1 MSKLELN
8 HIYLQIQWELNQL
21 DCTVNNEMK
30 KIIKSDAKEA
40 ILLFKS
46 DIDSWVTQLYERK
59 MACYELENLL
69 KLKSDELK
77 LTNLRNNYQTEAQ
90 FNEFKLILMRIIAK
104 SISNTFLN
112 NLFKSKN
119 EDVKYTHIEQN
130 I

>member
-40 ILLFKS
+40 ILLFKT
-46 DIDSWVTQLYERK
+46 DIDSWVTQLSERK

-77 LTNLRNNYQTEAQ
+77 LTSLRNHYKSVEE
-90 FNEFKLILMRIIAK
+90 FEEFKLILMRIIAK

-112 NLFKSKN
+112 NLFKGKN
-119 EDVKYTHIEQN
+119 ESLKYTHIEQKL
-130 I
+130 